1 MQMTVS
7 SQPQTFLAS
16 NIQARTHIRKPTTV
30 VFKTKRT
37 MVNTIMTI
45 AKPSGF
51 MVLDWRS
58 AIVKVSTESFQL

>member
-16 NIQARTHIRKPTTV
+16 NIQARTHIRNATTV

-37 MVNTIMTI
+37 MVNTIMAI

-51 MVLDWRS
+51 MALD
-58 AIVKVSTESFQL
+58 